1 MRHALLR
8 LAYGQPRSRG
18 PFDAGAAKRILVIRR
33 NGIGDMICALPLLRS
48 VRAAFPA
55 ARIEVLAS
63 SANAAVA
70 RSARVADEV
79 LVYPPRSGVHRNK
92 YANLFRVAREL
103 RGRNYD
109 LVVAVTGGHST
120 FLASIA
126 YASGAPWR
134 AGYVPARGERH
145 FAYTLPVDP
154 PPEDDHQVLRCLRLL
169 LPLGAAAAAVDLSFD
184 PGDAARSYAA
194 KMTGGRFVLYNA
206 SATRRWNAWTA
217 ERIAALAAGLELDL
231 IVSGVAADRALLEK
245 LKRGVAAVVEPPTIH
260 HFAALAERSVFVM
273 SGDGGAVHVAAAMKK
288 PTFVLYPRRGNPR
301 LWAPYGVPHAF
312 IRSSGDVAD
321 IAAADVLREL
331 ERWMESGKAE
341 GWSG

>member
-1 MRHALLR
+1 MRRALLR
-8 LAYGQPRSRG
+8 LAFGKPRSRG
-18 PFDAGAAKRILVIRR
+18 AFEAAAVRRILLIRR
-33 NGIGDMICALPLLRS
+33 NGIGDMICALPLMRS

-63 SANAAVA
+63 GTNAAVA

-79 LVYPPRSGVHRNK
+79 LVYPRRSGIHRNK

-103 RGRNYD
+103 RSRAYD
-109 LVVAVTGGHST
+109 LVVAITGGHST

-126 YASGAPWR
+126 YVSGAAWR
-134 AGYVPARGERH
+134 AGYVPVRGEPH

-154 PPEDDHQVLRCLRLL
+154 PPEDDHQVERCLRLL
-169 LPLGAAAAAVDLSFD
+169 LPLGAPAAPVDLSFD
-184 PGDAARSYAA
+184 PGDAAREYASRIA
-194 KMTGGRFVLYNA
+194 GGRFMLYNA
-206 SATRRWNAWTA
+206 SATRPWNAWTA
-217 ERIAALAAGLELDL
+217 ERIAALAARLDVQMV
-231 IVSGVAADRALLEK
+231 VSGVAADRAVLQQ
-245 LKRGVAAVVEPPTIH
+245 LKGRVAAVVEPPSIH

-273 SGDGGAVHVAAAMKK
+273 SGDGGAVHVAAAMSK

-321 IAAADVLREL
+321 IATDEVLRGL
-331 ERWMESGKAE
+331 QRWRESGKAG

>member
-1 MRHALLR
+1 MRRALLR
-8 LAYGQPRSRG
+8 LAYGRPRSRG
-18 PFDAGAAKRILVIRR
+18 AFDAAAARRILLIRR
-33 NGIGDMICALPLLRS
+33 NGIGDMICALPLMRS

-63 SANAAVA
+63 STNAAVA

-79 LVYPPRSGVHRNK
+79 LVYPPRSGLHRNK

-103 RGRNYD
+103 RSRDYD
-109 LVVAVTGGHST
+109 LVVAITGGHST

-126 YASGAPWR
+126 YASGAAWR
-134 AGYVPARGERH
+134 AGYVPVRGEPH

-169 LPLGAAAAAVDLSFD
+169 DPLGAAPGPIDLGFD
-184 PGDAARSYAA
+184 PGDAARAYATGIA
-194 KMTGGRFVLYNA
+194 GGRFVLYNA
-206 SATRRWNAWTA
+206 SATRPWNAWPA
-217 ERIAALAAGLELDL
+217 ERVAELAAELNAKGLRT
-231 IVSGVAADRALLEK
+231 IVSGIAADRAVLER
-245 LKRGVAAVVEPPTIH
+245 LKPKVAAVLEPPSIH

-288 PTFVLYPRRGNPR
+288 PTFVLYPRRGSPR
-301 LWAPYGVPHAF
+301 LWAPYGVPSAYVQ
-312 IRSSGDVAD
+312 SAGDVAD
-321 IAAADVLREL
+321 IATADVLREL
-331 ERWMESGKAE
+331 ESWKAG